1 MAIPAPSARRA
12 SSGAFIRSS
21 SQPSRVFSVTG
32 TSTAPTTAS
41 ISDSAWSRSRI
52 SAEPERP
59 PTTFLAGQPM
69 LMSMIRAPC
78 PATMRAASAIQQGS
92 RPASCTA
99 VAASPRPSSARARTE
114 GFSSTIS
121 RLATISET
129 TRPAPKDAT
138 SRRNGRSVIPAMGAR
153 RTGGAR
159 PVSASETA
167 NCSNLVHVA
176 PSIERADSEFKEKPF
191 VTATAPG
198 RSRAFDHIAHLLGSC
213 SAALCRVRFGPKP
226 RPMSSAPETDTPP
239 TAAAIIVAAG
249 RGVRAGGGLPKQYRD
264 LAGRS
269 VLARTVAAFDAH
281 PAVGEIVVVRN
292 PDDAALY
299 AAAGIAAET
308 PLSDVAGGATRDASV
323 RAGLAAVPGDL
334 PFVLIHDAARPLVS
348 RSVIDGVLA
357 ALATHEAAAP
367 ALRVTDALWRGD
379 GTVTGTESR
388 EGLWRAQTPQGFHL
402 GAIRAAHEAHAA
414 RGGPAADDVEV
425 ARAAGLA
432 VAITPGDAA
441 NMKITGPEDFARA
454 ERFLQE
460 GRHAMDIRTGNGFD
474 VHRFG
479 PGDHVM
485 ALRRE
490 GTA

>member
-1 MAIPAPSARRA
+1 
-12 SSGAFIRSS
+12 
-21 SQPSRVFSVTG
+21 
-32 TSTAPTTAS
+32 
-41 ISDSAWSRSRI
+41 
-52 SAEPERP
+52 
-59 PTTFLAGQPM
+59 
-69 LMSMIRAPC
+69 
-78 PATMRAASAIQQGS
+78 
-92 RPASCTA
+92 
-99 VAASPRPSSARARTE
+99 
-114 GFSSTIS
+114 
-121 RLATISET
+121 
-129 TRPAPKDAT
+129 
-138 SRRNGRSVIPAMGAR
+138 
-153 RTGGAR
+153 
-159 PVSASETA
+159 
-167 NCSNLVHVA
+167 
-176 PSIERADSEFKEKPF
+176 
-191 VTATAPG
+191 
-198 RSRAFDHIAHLLGSC
+198 
-213 SAALCRVRFGPKP
+213 
-226 RPMSSAPETDTPP
+226 MSSAPETDTPP

-479 PGDHVM
+479 PGDHVILCGLKIPHDRALQGHSDADVALHTVTDAIYGALAEGDIGIHFPPSDPQWKGAESHIFLTHAVDLAAAKGFRITHADLTLICERPKIGPHAP
-485 ALRRE
+485 ALRAALAALLRIEVGRVSVKATTTERLGFTGRE
-490 GTA
+490 EGIAALATVTLVAP